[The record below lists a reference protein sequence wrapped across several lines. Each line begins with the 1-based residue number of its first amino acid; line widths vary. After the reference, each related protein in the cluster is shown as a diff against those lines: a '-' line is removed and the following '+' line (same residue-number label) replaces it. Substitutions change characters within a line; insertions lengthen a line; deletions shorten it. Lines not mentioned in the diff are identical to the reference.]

1 MDYYNN
7 AVDIL
12 TNPKHSRWV
21 TDCLLLAETV
31 LCALVVWKVPCKQ
44 TNVNASPTLAA
55 RRVNLPS
62 AICHLP
68 SCIL

>member
-21 TDCLLLAETV
+21 TDCLLLAEAV

-44 TNVNASPTLAA
+44 TNMNASPLSQLAVSI
-55 RRVNLPS
+55 R
-62 AICHLP
+62 HLP
-68 SCIL
+68 CCIS

>member
-21 TDCLLLAETV
+21 ADCLLLAETV

-44 TNVNASPTLAA
+44 TNMNASPTLAA

-62 AICHLP
+62 
-68 SCIL
+68 CIP

>member
-7 AVDIL
+7 VVAIL

-31 LCALVVWKVPCKQ
+31 LCALVIWKVPCKQ
-44 TNVNASPTLAA
+44 VNVSASTLSQLA
-55 RRVNLPS
+55 VCQS
-62 AICHLP
+62 AILY
-68 SCIL
+68 IMD

>member
-44 TNVNASPTLAA
+44 TKRERESTLAA
-55 RRVNLPS
+55 RPCQS
-62 AICHLP
+62 AICHP
-68 SCIL
+68 VYHD